1 MIRTELAKPTPQYLL
16 SLNLRKV
23 NDFFPGFTEGEFS
36 LIKGSSSTAIASL
49 LCVRAQLSKQIG
61 GLSSNVVF
69 IDGGNTFELYQI
81 SKLARIHHLE
91 AKQVLDNIFI
101 SRAFTAYQMVDL
113 IMDKLKLVIEKLNS
127 KIAIIS
133 DLSGFFLDKDIQAY
147 EATRLF
153 SQVTTYLSNF
163 AKERQIVLI
172 ATYLPHRNEK
182 VNNDFQAIAATR
194 SDVVLSLR
202 TTKHDRVISLDKHPY
217 LTVGSIELPSGNLR
231 LTDFI
236 GESA

>member
-1 MIRTELAKPTPQYLL
+1 MIRTELAKPTAQYLL

-36 LIKGSSSTAIASL
+36 LITGSSGTTISSL
-49 LCVRAQLSKQIG
+49 LCVRAQLSKQLG

-81 SKLARIHHLE
+81 SKLACMHHLG

-113 IMDKLKLVIEKLNS
+113 IMDKLKLVIEKFNS

-133 DLSGFFLDKDIQAY
+133 DLSGFFLDKDIPAY

-153 SQVTTYLSNF
+153 SQVATYLSNF
-163 AKERQIVLI
+163 AREKQIVLI
-172 ATYLPHRNEK
+172 ATYLPHRNQK
-182 VNNDFQAIAATR
+182 VNNEFQTIAAN
-194 SDVVLSLR
+194 SAGVVLSFR
-202 TTKHDRVISLDKHPY
+202 TTKHDRLISIDKHPY
-217 LTVGSIELPSGNLR
+217 LRLGSLELPSETLR
-231 LTDFI
+231 LTDFF